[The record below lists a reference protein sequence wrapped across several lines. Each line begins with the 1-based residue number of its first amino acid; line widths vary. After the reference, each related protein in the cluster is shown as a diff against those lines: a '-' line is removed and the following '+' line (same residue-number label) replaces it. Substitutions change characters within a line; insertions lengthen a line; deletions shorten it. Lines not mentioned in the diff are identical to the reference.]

1 MKAWVSLVGGTYEMR
16 IQCIFLKQNPSNRRW
31 CRKIKEETEGRES
44 WKGEAKIWRD
54 VYIMFVHKIFTCQN
68 KVVPKSRVDF
78 SLFCLFVFT
87 VLQFYWDTI
96 YISSSLKK
104 KKKRKKR
111 STGIQFVEFRQF
123 YIVIKPPL
131 QLRYWWQDW
140 GKRRILTN
148 FWWKCKM
155 AELLWTFW
163 QILVLPICPGIVL
176 LGIYQLIWKL
186 MFK

>member
-1 MKAWVSLVGGTYEMR
+1 MKG
-16 IQCIFLKQNPSNRRW
+16 C
-31 CRKIKEETEGRES
+31 
-44 WKGEAKIWRD
+44 
-54 VYIMFVHKIFTCQN
+54 VHHVCPQDIHMSEQ
-68 KVVPKSRVDF
+68 
-78 SLFCLFVFT
+78 
-87 VLQFYWDTI
+87 
-96 YISSSLKK
+96 SSSKEQSWFFFILFIRIYSSIEIQFTYPPPKK
-104 KKKRKKR
+104 KKKKKKR
-111 STGIQFVEFRQF
+111 STGIQFDEFRQF